1 MFLGLY
7 EVMDIYGYI
16 NTDEAGFK
24 TYSDD
29 GIIFASKIFDAMNK
43 NKEIFTKDRNYKI
56 NLESVPKL
64 P

>member
-7 EVMDIYGYI
+7 EVMEIYGYI
-16 NTDEAGFK
+16 NTDELGNK
-24 TYSDD
+24 SYSDD

-43 NKEIFTKDRNYKI
+43 NKDDFVKDKNYKLNI
-56 NLESVPKL
+56 ESVPKL

>member
-7 EVMDIYGYI
+7 EVMEIYGYI
-16 NTDEAGFK
+16 NIDELGNK
-24 TYSDD
+24 SYSDD

-43 NKEIFTKDRNYKI
+43 NKDDFVKDKNYKLNI
-56 NLESVPKL
+56 ESVPKL

>member
-1 MFLGLY
+1 
-7 EVMDIYGYI
+7 MDIYGYI
-16 NTDEAGFK
+16 NTDEAGSK

-29 GIIFASKIFDAMNK
+29 GIIFASKIFDVMNK
-43 NKEIFTKDRNYKI
+43 NKENFTKDKNYKI

>member
-1 MFLGLY
+1 
-7 EVMDIYGYI
+7 MDIYGYI
-16 NTDEAGFK
+16 NTDEAGSK

-29 GIIFASKIFDAMNK
+29 GIIFASKIFDVMNH
-43 NKEIFTKDRNYKI
+43 NKEEFVKDKDYKI

>member
-1 MFLGLY
+1 M
-7 EVMDIYGYI
+7 EIYGYI
-16 NTDEAGFK
+16 NTDELGNK

-29 GIIFASKIFDAMNK
+29 GIIFASRIFDAMNH
-43 NKEIFTKDRNYKI
+43 NKEEFVKDKDYKI